1 MRGRE
6 RGEVMAY
13 LAIMMNI
20 TDAMDLRKGKNKS
33 TMVSNIKRMQSDL
46 EKIASDF

>member
-20 TDAMDLRKGKNKS
+20 TDAIDLGKGRNK
-33 TMVSNIKRMQSDL
+33 TANIKRMQSDL
-46 EKIASDF
+46 QKIASDI